1 MSSISGDIVI
11 IGLQPWDIKIGSN
24 CKNIA
29 LEFAKNHR
37 VFYINTPLDRKSI
50 WNDRAK
56 PEINKRIRI
65 KNGQEP
71 AIEQIQ
77 ENLWTY
83 YPSCV
88 LESINWL
95 KPHSLFRAI
104 NYLNNRRLA
113 KDIQNLLKQF
123 NSTKFT
129 LFNDNSIYLGFH
141 QKELLKPQHYVYY
154 IRDNLTKNNYW
165 GYHASRMEHLLI
177 AHADCVVTNSVY
189 YTKYA
194 AQYNPKS
201 FMTGQ
206 GCDFTAFD
214 NPGETPIELKSLAH
228 PIIGYVGHLSS
239 RRLDIGLIENLA
251 EKNPNWSIVLVG
263 HEDDNFQAS
272 RLHTIRNVIFTG
284 PKKPEELGTYVNAF
298 DVCINPQKVN
308 DATIGNYP
316 RKIDE
321 YLYLGKPTVAS
332 QTEAMAYFDGYVYLG
347 NNAAEYESLIKQA
360 LVEDSSQLQQARKQ
374 FVSAHTWQQSVQE
387 IYKAIET
394 CR

>member
-1 MSSISGDIVI
+1 MSPISGDIVI

-29 LEFAKNHR
+29 LEFAKHHR
-37 VFYINTPLDRKSI
+37 VFYVNTPLDRKTI
-50 WNDRAK
+50 WNDRTK
-56 PEINKRIRI
+56 PEIDKRIRI
-65 KNGQEP
+65 RNGQEP
-71 AIEQIQ
+71 AVEQIQ

-83 YPSCV
+83 YPSCI

-95 KPHSLFRAI
+95 KPHFLFRAI
-104 NYLNNRRLA
+104 NYLNNKRFA
-113 KDIQNLLKQF
+113 NDIQKLLKQF
-123 NSTKFT
+123 NSTQFT

-141 QKELLKPQHYVYY
+141 QKELLKPDCYVYY

-177 AHADCVVTNSVY
+177 AKADCVVTNSVY
-189 YTKYA
+189 YTRYA
-194 AQYNPKS
+194 AKHNPNS
-201 FMTGQ
+201 FMIGQ

-214 NPGETPIELKSLAH
+214 NPGRIPVELEKLAH

-239 RRLDIGLIENLA
+239 RRLNIGLIENLA

-263 HEDDNFQAS
+263 HEDEIFKTS
-272 RLHTIRNVIFTG
+272 RLHSISNVIFTG

-298 DVCINPQKVN
+298 DICINPQKVN

-321 YLYLGKPTVAS
+321 YLYLGKPTIAS
-332 QTEAMAYFDGYVYLG
+332 KTEAMEYFNGYVYLG
-347 NNAAEYESLIKQA
+347 NNAAEYEALIRLA
-360 LVEDSSQLQQARKQ
+360 LTEDNIQLQNSRKK
-374 FVSAHTWQQSVQE
+374 FASAHTWQQSVEE
-387 IYKAIET
+387 IYNAFES